1 MALVDANIVFCE
13 CLREDAMV
21 LIISLFKADVF
32 VRRLWIVRDEM

>member
-1 MALVDANIVFCE
+1 MALIDVNIVFCE

-21 LIISLFKADVF
+21 LIISLFKVDVF